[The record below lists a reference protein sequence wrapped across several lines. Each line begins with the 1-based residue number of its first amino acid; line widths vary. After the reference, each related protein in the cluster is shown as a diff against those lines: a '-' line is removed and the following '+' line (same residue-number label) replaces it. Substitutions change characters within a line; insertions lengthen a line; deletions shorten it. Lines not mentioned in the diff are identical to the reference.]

1 VLGAALVTNG
11 PKATLVVLAAKVR
24 FEPSAHFFCVAT
36 NVGYRGGDKSV
47 AKSVEILPTVC
58 DRWFSNEFGVG
69 AYVVKNHR
77 LRADHKY
84 RFFRAFRTWLR
95 TVVNAYS

>member
-1 VLGAALVTNG
+1 LSPNPQDRVVNQFEWDARLHQKHYKILGVMPWDSVPANRPRWG
-11 PKATLVVLAAKVR
+11 GGAT
-24 FEPSAHFFCVAT
+24 EDI
-36 NVGYRGGDKSV
+36 ND
-47 AKSVEILPTVC
+47 
-58 DRWFSNEFGVG
+58 
-69 AYVVKNHR
+69 R